1 MALLGLRCCVGFSLW
16 WLLLLQS
23 TGSGAPGLQWL
34 WHVGSATSELHVAC
48 SWSYQSLEH
57 KLSSCGE
64 AHRLSCSSTCGIF
77 LDQGMELVS
86 PSLVGGFFTS
96 EPPGKPHW
104 VTFLMWFYCTCICK
118 KSSLGTELELF
129 SREGNG
135 TPLQYSCLENPVGG
149 GAWWAEVCGVAK
161 SRTRQSTFAFTFH
174 FMHWRRKWQPTP
186 VFFPGESQGWGSLVG
201 CHLWGHTEL
210 DTTEVT

>member
-64 AHRLSCSSTCGIF
+64 VHRLSCSWTCGIF
-77 LDQGMELVS
+77 LDQGWNLFLLHCRWILYQWTTRKAPLGHILNVILLHLHLQEELFGDWIRALLQRRQWHPTPVLLPGKS
-86 PSLVGGFFTS
+86 CGWRSLVGWS
-96 EPPGKPHW
+96 
-104 VTFLMWFYCTCICK
+104 
-118 KSSLGTELELF
+118 
-129 SREGNG
+129 
-135 TPLQYSCLENPVGG
+135 
-149 GAWWAEVCGVAK
+149 
-161 SRTRQSTFAFTFH
+161 
-174 FMHWRRKWQPTP
+174 
-186 VFFPGESQGWGSLVG
+186 
-201 CHLWGHTEL
+201 LWGR
-210 DTTEVT
+210 